1 VGEHFDDVIEEALR
15 ESKCV
20 IVLWSKQSVN
30 SRYVRDEATY
40 ALNKE
45 KLIPVAT
52 EDVDPPFRFA
62 GLQTGQ
68 LRDWDGS
75 DSFPGFLKLVDDVR
89 SKIGAASA
97 VPAEEKL
104 ARGAET
110 EPASIE
116 GTERVDAESQS
127 KVTPS
132 RLITYR
138 TKAEWLSNFGATLA
152 LGLFYFAAVA
162 NACSNDDIL
171 ALSAL
176 IGFPLSLFLIFQK
189 RPYRIAWILAPL
201 TSFLIGMPYG
211 HNYGTITKSPL
222 FGLHQGTKCQS
233 GPEVLIV
240 LLVVAIAAVIDHG
253 MFLHSRKR
261 K

>member
-20 IVLWSKQSVN
+20 IVLWSKQSVD

-52 EDVDPPFRFA
+52 ENVDPPFRFA
-62 GLQTGQ
+62 GLQAGQ

-75 DSFPGFLKLVDDVR
+75 DSFPGFLKLVDDIR
-89 SKIGAASA
+89 SKIGPPSA
-97 VPAEEKL
+97 MPREEKL

-110 EPASIE
+110 KPASSE
-116 GTERVDAESQS
+116 GTGRVDAEPQS

-132 RLITYR
+132 KLITYR
-138 TKAEWLSNFGATLA
+138 TKAEWLSNLVAALA
-152 LGLFYFAAVA
+152 LGLFYYAAVA

-176 IGFPLSLFLIFQK
+176 IGYLLSLFLIFQK

-222 FGLHQGTKCQS
+222 FGLQQGTQCQS